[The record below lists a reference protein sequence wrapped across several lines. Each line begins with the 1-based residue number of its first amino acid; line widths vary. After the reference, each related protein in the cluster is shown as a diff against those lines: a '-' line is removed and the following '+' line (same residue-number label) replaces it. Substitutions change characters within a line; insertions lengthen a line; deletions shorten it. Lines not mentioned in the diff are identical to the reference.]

1 MGNLTKRQRR
11 FVDLYGVC
19 GSAAEAARQAGYS
32 VRSARQIAFENM
44 TKHDV
49 QVAIAAKRA
58 EIANKIELKQ
68 EHVIAGIFEAIGAA
82 RSQGDPGNVIR
93 GWCEVAKIT
102 GLGHPAEVKRV
113 LGAEGARL
121 RQKFEALSTDQLLE
135 IAAGH

>member
-1 MGNLTKRQRR
+1 MNLTLRQAK
-11 FVDLYGVC
+11 FVDEFVVC
-19 GSAAEAARQAGYS
+19 GNAAAAARRAGYRE
-32 VRSARQIAFENM
+32 RSARQIGYENL
-44 TKHDV
+44 TKPYI
-49 QVAIAAKRA
+49 QAALAAKEA

-68 EHVIAGIFEAIGAA
+68 DHVIAGIFEAIGAA

-121 RQKFEALSTDQLLE
+121 RQKFEALSTEQLLE
-135 IAAGH
+135 IAAGRG